1 MKEIPYIG
9 FTKPRLVQVNYYHQ
23 WHQHTTGDPLD

>member
-1 MKEIPYIG
+1 MKETPYR
-9 FTKPRLVQVNYYHQ
+9 FYKTKVNYYHQ